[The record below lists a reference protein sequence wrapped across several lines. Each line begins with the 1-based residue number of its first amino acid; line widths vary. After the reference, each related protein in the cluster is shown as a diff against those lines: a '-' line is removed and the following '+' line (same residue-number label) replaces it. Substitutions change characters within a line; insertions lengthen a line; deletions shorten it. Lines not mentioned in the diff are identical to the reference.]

1 VVCDGLEVVWQ
12 CVPLFDCIDCMVWGV
27 FGDGKVVRVVQA
39 CVVCMC
45 LADVCIYL
53 VMVRSM

>member
-1 VVCDGLEVVWQ
+1 VVWQ